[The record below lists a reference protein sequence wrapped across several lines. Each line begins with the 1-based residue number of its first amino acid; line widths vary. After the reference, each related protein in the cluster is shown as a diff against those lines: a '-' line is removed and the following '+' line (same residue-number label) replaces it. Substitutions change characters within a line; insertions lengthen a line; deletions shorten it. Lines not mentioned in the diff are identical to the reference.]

1 MARPQPDRKRTK
13 ETRTRGGKRK
23 VCSFCKEHVEWI
35 DYKDIGTLRR
45 FMSERGKI
53 RSRRVTGN
61 CAQHQRD
68 VQVAI
73 KTARELALLP
83 YLQRTTSERG
93 LGRARATANQEGGP
107 DFEDAGRETEASGYD
122 DRATSSLDESSPE
135 LELTGER

>member
-1 MARPQPDRKRTK
+1 MARPTDRKRTK
-13 ETRTRGGKRK
+13 DTRTRGGKKR
-23 VCSFCKEHVEWI
+23 VCSFCKEHVEWV

-68 VQVAI
+68 IQVAI

-93 LGRARATANQEGGP
+93 LGRARAAANQEGGP
-107 DFEDAGRETEASGYD
+107 DFEDAAGEGDGKCYRREPA
-122 DRATSSLDESSPE
+122 DRYEEATSE
-135 LELTGER
+135 LETVGAP

>member
-1 MARPQPDRKRTK
+1 MARPTDRKRTK
-13 ETRTRGGKRK
+13 DIRTRGGKKK
-23 VCSFCKEHVEWI
+23 VCSFCKEHVEWV
-35 DYKDIGTLRR
+35 DYKDLGTLRR

-68 VQVAI
+68 IQVAI

-93 LGRARATANQEGGP
+93 LGRARAAANQEGGP
-107 DFEDAGRETEASGYD
+107 DFEDAASEGDGKDYRREPANRYEETNS
-122 DRATSSLDESSPE
+122 E
-135 LELTGER
+135 LETVGEP